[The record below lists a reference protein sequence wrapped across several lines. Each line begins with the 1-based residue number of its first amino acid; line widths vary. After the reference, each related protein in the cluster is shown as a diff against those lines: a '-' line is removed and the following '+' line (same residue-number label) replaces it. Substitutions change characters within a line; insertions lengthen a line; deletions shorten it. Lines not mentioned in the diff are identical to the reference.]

1 MEKEILATVVQFHRG
16 QSETSATQ
24 LTETFTPGIK
34 LNLFKKYNATG
45 YFVTWGTGVRY
56 QKVTVHTVTQS
67 NNNSALQS
75 WYTSIMVTSKIYF
88 PFGLIHLTILQSL
101 LTWDSGWLHRDTL
114 HSQLTTHVWA
124 RLGTW
129 RCTWNGNT
137 QLQELRHYWK
147 EVKTEVSLKQDV

>member
-56 QKVTVHTVTQS
+56 QKVTVHTVTQ
-67 NNNSALQS
+67 
-75 WYTSIMVTSKIYF
+75 
-88 PFGLIHLTILQSL
+88 
-101 LTWDSGWLHRDTL
+101 
-114 HSQLTTHVWA
+114 
-124 RLGTW
+124 
-129 RCTWNGNT
+129 
-137 QLQELRHYWK
+137 
-147 EVKTEVSLKQDV
+147 KQQ